1 MVKEGLSLVDIATTV
16 LLEAK
21 EPMNLYDLFKEVIK
35 RKEIKVDDTASL
47 LTGFYADLTVSAKF
61 VYTGENM
68 WDLKSNQKI
77 ELWEKDGSFFKE
89 YTKIDIPDEYLEDE
103 KPKAKTKAKPKAK
116 AKAKAKVV
124 EPVVEEAPV
133 AEVVVEPVVSEE
145 TPVAEVQ
152 TEEKVKPA
160 VDPVKAYEE
169 AAADEFEE
177 ELFEDFDEEK
187 YNEYMDTYEDQ
198 YDKKK

>member
-1 MVKEGLSLVDIATTV
+1 MVKEGLSLVDIATAV
-16 LLEAK
+16 LLEAR

-35 RKEIKVDDTASL
+35 RKEIKVKDTGSL

-68 WDLKSNQKI
+68 WDLKANQKI

-89 YTKIDIPDEYLEDE
+89 YTEIELPDEYKEDE
-103 KPKAKTKAKPKAK
+103 KPKPAKVRKTKAKVKPKVEEPVVVETP
-116 AKAKAKVV
+116 VV
-124 EPVVEEAPV
+124 EPKVEEAPV
-133 AEVVVEPVVSEE
+133 VEE
-145 TPVAEVQ
+145 TPVVE
-152 TEEKVKPA
+152 VKPEAKTEAA
-160 VDPVKAYEE
+160 VDPVKDTTETGSE
-169 AAADEFEE
+169 EFEE
-177 ELFEDFDEEK
+177 ELFDDFDEEK